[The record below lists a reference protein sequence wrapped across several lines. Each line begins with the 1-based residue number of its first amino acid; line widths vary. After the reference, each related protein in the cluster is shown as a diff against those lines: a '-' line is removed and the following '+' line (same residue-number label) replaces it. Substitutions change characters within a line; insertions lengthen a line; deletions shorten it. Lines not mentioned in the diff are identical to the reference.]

1 MPYLASSYS
10 SSATSWKRVEKSCP
24 SPLASGVGRRGIFLP
39 RSVVIIIVSQEW
51 GERRGACMSQYNG

>member
-1 MPYLASSYS
+1 M
-10 SSATSWKRVEKSCP
+10 EKSCP

-51 GERRGACMSQYNG
+51 GGEEGGLHVAVQRLVE